1 MKRIVALAGLS
12 ILVSAAAVAQER
24 VVIPARNTT
33 HPRQVYV
40 KSLNRSITVKTYD
53 GKDVIVEVADSD
65 HHGRERDRR
74 PPADAAGMRRL
85 DVPRGLEVTEE
96 DNVIHINP
104 SVLSGGAV
112 TVTVPVDTSLN
123 LKAHNGSLNVDGVH
137 GEVIASAFNGR
148 IEMTHVSGTVVADS
162 FNGPIHVVMDRVDQ
176 SKPLSFSTFNAKID
190 VTFPADLK
198 ATAKFKTD
206 RGDIY
211 SDFEVAAGAPTAEPD
226 NSGQGKYRLRFDGG
240 MTAKINGGGV
250 EINFRSFN
258 GSIYVRKGK

>member
-12 ILVSAAAVAQER
+12 ILVSAAAAAQDR
-24 VVIPARNTT
+24 VVIPARNST

-40 KSLNRSITVKTYD
+40 KSLNKTITVKTYD
-53 GKDVIVEVADSD
+53 GKDVIVEAVGED
-65 HHGRERDRR
+65 GRGRQRR
-74 PPADAAGMRRL
+74 QPPEAAGMRRL

-104 SVLSGGAV
+104 SVTMGGGGV
-112 TVTVPVDTSLN
+112 TITVPVDTSLN
-123 LKAHNGSLNVDGVH
+123 LKTHNGSLNVDGVH
-137 GEVIASAFNGR
+137 GEVIASAFNGH
-148 IEMTHVSGTVVADS
+148 IDLTHVSGTVVADA
-162 FNGPIHVVMDRVDQ
+162 FNGPIHVTMDRVDPG
-176 SKPLSFSTFNAKID
+176 KPLSFSTFNAKID

-198 ATAKFKTD
+198 ATVKFKSD

-211 SDFEVAAGAPTAEPD
+211 SDFDMAAGSPTMEPD
-226 NSGQGKYRLRFDGG
+226 NTGQGKYRLRFDGG
-240 MTAKINGGGV
+240 MTGKINGGGV